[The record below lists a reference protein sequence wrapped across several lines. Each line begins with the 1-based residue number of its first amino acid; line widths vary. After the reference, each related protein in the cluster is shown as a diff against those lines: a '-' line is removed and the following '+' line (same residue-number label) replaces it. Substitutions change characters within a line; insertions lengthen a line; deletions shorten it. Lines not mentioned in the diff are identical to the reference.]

1 MRMSGVLFGGLLGA
15 AAATYF
21 IRNGKMSGMMSGM
34 STAGMGSSIGKAMNG
49 MMAGKQGNGMQH
61 NHSGH
66 EGYGKQDAR
75 SIGLDKVSEL
85 LSKDTFV
92 KAQVNEILKENH
104 ETGHVVR

>member
-21 IRNGKMSGMMSGM
+21 IRGGKMSGMMSSM

-49 MMAGKQGNGMQH
+49 MMAGKADGGQHFGANQG
-61 NHSGH
+61 S
-66 EGYGKQDAR
+66 YDKRDAR

-85 LSKDTFV
+85 LSKDSFV
-92 KAQVNEILKENH
+92 KAQVNEILKENP
-104 ETGHVVR
+104 ETAHMAR